1 MSAKR
6 CANLRSSIVLS
17 PLQQSSANSPNTGC
31 SSARGMVSQEEQK
44 RAQDMPWPWRSWRL
58 RNDGGTSVSEDAIMQ
73 RCVRNSSLAAFTGW
87 TSAVGLGIAAGF
99 RGLIRLGEKM
109 ASLTVRRSHL
119 NNYPNLRC
127 EHLKWHVLQS
137 FRYGLRF
144 IEKITSSTGSKNL
157 LKIMRQV

>member
-1 MSAKR
+1 
-6 CANLRSSIVLS
+6 
-17 PLQQSSANSPNTGC
+17 
-31 SSARGMVSQEEQK
+31 MVSQEEQK

-73 RCVRNSSLAAFTGW
+73 CCVRNSSLTAFTGW
-87 TSAVGLGIAAGF
+87 TSTLGLGGCIAAGF
-99 RGLIRLGEKM
+99 RGLIQLSEKM

-137 FRYGLRF
+137 FGYGLQF
-144 IEKITSSTGSKNL
+144 IEKFTSSTGSKNL
-157 LKIMRQV
+157 LKIVRQV